1 VHRGDLPDAVRGP
14 NGRSEPFEPER
25 ITRSLFAVTERV
37 GRPDAFLARELT
49 DGVLHFLTTDT
60 VGANPTP
67 NQIAEV
73 VVKVVR
79 ELGQPALASAYEE
92 SVGLPPGGLLPES
105 PDETSDSRTGLSQIF
120 PRDLVSAHEEG
131 LIRLTGLES
140 PRELAGV
147 ATNLPPGG
155 VRDAIRN
162 ARQIAGEFLAI
173 DGPEF
178 DLAAIPG
185 DPIQLAEAYL
195 KDAHSAAVVAGLT
208 LILNL
213 NIATPP
219 ARLTEGTGPLYQPD
233 AARQSERH
241 RQIAHALAER
251 AHDTRLAVWWHL
263 AAEDDRR
270 DVPGKCFLRH
280 TTEFVF
286 DRART
291 PVQLGP
297 GIDRQTP
304 ATLIEVGVNLARL
317 VELTGGPPVDP
328 EVFLRR
334 VGSLARFAKTA
345 GHVKHDYLRR
355 LGAPAVREAFLL
367 DRARLVLVPIGL
379 ADAARAA
386 SAPPAEFARDILR
399 TLRTA
404 AEGDRPRV
412 MPVRIDSPLGD
423 DEWGAVADPDFSVR
437 QQVRRAS
444 QLHAVT
450 GAGRVD
456 LVVNSNNGDRSEAL
470 RLAAESSVVRLRFR
484 SS

>member
-1 VHRGDLPDAVRGP
+1 MRGP

-25 ITRSLFAVTERV
+25 ITRRLFAVTERV
-37 GRPDAFLARELT
+37 GHPDAFLARELT
-49 DGVLHFLTTDT
+49 DGVLHFLNSDT
-60 VGANPTP
+60 VGPNPTP
-67 NQIAEV
+67 SQIAEV

-105 PDETSDSRTGLSQIF
+105 LNEPSDARIGPSQIF

-147 ATNLPPGG
+147 LTHLPLGG
-155 VRDAIRN
+155 IRHAVRH
-162 ARQIAGEFLAI
+162 AREIAGEYLAI

-178 DLAAIPG
+178 DLAAMPG
-185 DPIQLAEAYL
+185 DPIQLADEFLQEAR
-195 KDAHSAAVVAGLT
+195 SAAVAAGLT

-213 NIATPP
+213 NIALPP
-219 ARLTEGTGPLYQPD
+219 ARMSEGAGPLFQPGAGKESD
-233 AARQSERH
+233 RH
-241 RQIAHALAER
+241 RQIARALGER
-251 AHDTRLAVWWHL
+251 AHDGPLAIWWHVT
-263 AAEDDRR
+263 ADNAKHNMPAERL
-270 DVPGKCFLRH
+270 LRNS
-280 TTEFVF
+280 TEFVF
-286 DRART
+286 DRDRA
-291 PVQLGP
+291 PIQLGP

-317 VELTGGPPVDP
+317 VELTGGLPVDP

-355 LGAPAVREAFLL
+355 HGAAAVREAFLL

-386 SAPPAEFARDILR
+386 NGPPAEFARDILR

-423 DEWGAVADPDFSVR
+423 DEWGAVADPDFSMR
-437 QQVRRAS
+437 QQIRRAS

-456 LVVNSNNGDRSEAL
+456 LVVNGTNGDRAEAL

-484 SS
+484 PS

>member
-25 ITRSLFAVTERV
+25 ITRRLFTVTERV
-37 GRPDAFLARELT
+37 GHPDAFLARELT
-49 DGVLHFLTTDT
+49 DGVLHFLTTDA

-67 NQIAEV
+67 SQIAEV

-92 SVGLPPGGLLPES
+92 SVGLPPGGFLPEEERPDS
-105 PDETSDSRTGLSQIF
+105 PKGLAQVF
-120 PRDLVSAHEEG
+120 PRDLMSAHEEG
-131 LIRLTGLES
+131 LIRLTGLEC
-140 PRELAGV
+140 PRELAGIS
-147 ATNLPPGG
+147 THLPPGG
-155 VRDAIRN
+155 IRSAVLR
-162 ARQIAGEFLAI
+162 AREIAGEYLAI

-178 DLAAIPG
+178 DLAAMPG
-185 DPIQLAEAYL
+185 DPIPLADTFLLEAR
-195 KDAHSAAVVAGLT
+195 SAAAAANLT

-213 NIATPP
+213 NISSPP
-219 ARLTEGTGPLYQPD
+219 ARLSEGSGPLFQPGSATRSD
-233 AARQSERH
+233 RR
-241 RQIAHALAER
+241 RQIARALGER
-251 AHDTRLAVWWHL
+251 AHDTPFAVWWHVP
-263 AAEDDRR
+263 AEDSPHDMPSESLIRES
-270 DVPGKCFLRH
+270 
-280 TTEFVF
+280 TEFVF
-286 DRART
+286 DRGRM
-291 PVQLGP
+291 PIQLGP

-317 VELTGGPPVDP
+317 VELTGRAPVDRD
-328 EVFLRR
+328 VFLRR

-345 GHVKHDYLRR
+345 GHVKHDYLHR

-386 SAPPAEFARDILR
+386 DGPPADFARDILR

-456 LVVNSNNGDRSEAL
+456 LVVPGTNGDRVEAL

-484 SS
+484 PN

>member
-1 VHRGDLPDAVRGP
+1 MQRGDLPDAVRGP
-14 NGRSEPFEPER
+14 NGRSVPFEPER
-25 ITRSLFAVTERV
+25 ITRRLFAVTERI

-49 DGVLHFLTTDT
+49 DGVLHFLTTDI

-67 NQIAEV
+67 SQIAEV

-92 SVGLPPGGLLPES
+92 SVGLPPGGVLPEEEPSGS
-105 PDETSDSRTGLSQIF
+105 PTGLSRIF
-120 PRDLVSAHEEG
+120 PRDLMSAHEEG

-140 PRELAGV
+140 PRELAGIC
-147 ATNLPPGG
+147 TDLPPGG
-155 VRDAIRN
+155 IRDAIRY
-162 ARQIAGEFLAI
+162 AREIAGEYLAI

-178 DLAAIPG
+178 DLAVMLG
-185 DPIQLAEAYL
+185 DPLQLADAFLNEART
-195 KDAHSAAVVAGLT
+195 AAAAAGLT
-208 LILNL
+208 VILNL
-213 NIATPP
+213 NIASPP
-219 ARLTEGTGPLYQPD
+219 TRLSEATGPLFEPGSGKRSD
-233 AARQSERH
+233 RH
-241 RQIAHALAER
+241 RQIARALGEQT
-251 AHDTRLAVWWHL
+251 HDSRLAVWWHVS
-263 AAEDDRR
+263 ADDSKR
-270 DVPGKCFLRH
+270 DMPGVSLIRNS
-280 TTEFVF
+280 TEFVF

-291 PVQLGP
+291 PIQLGP

-317 VELTGGPPVDP
+317 VELTGGPLVDP

-355 LGAPAVREAFLL
+355 HGSPAVREAFLL

-386 SAPPAEFARDILR
+386 DGPPADFARDILR
-399 TLRTA
+399 MLRNA

-412 MPVRIDSPLGD
+412 MPVRIDSPLGE

-437 QQVRRAS
+437 QQLRRAS

-456 LVVNSNNGDRSEAL
+456 LVMPETNGDRVEAI
-470 RLAAESSVVRLRFR
+470 RLAAESSVIRLRFR
-484 SS
+484 TS